1 MTRSYYRKESAA
13 FLPHELNAKLTCI
26 VQYIYYVYTSRQ
38 FSKGKLTFD
47 SMASFPCFVIG
58 SIIGLHIK
66 VISPMYISC
75 TNLLLVDHLT

>member
-38 FSKGKLTFD
+38 FSKGKLTGLNA
-47 SMASFPCFVIG
+47 MASFPCFVIG
-58 SIIGLHIK
+58 SMI
-66 VISPMYISC
+66 
-75 TNLLLVDHLT
+75 